1 LTGSAPWGL
10 PTAAIA
16 VAHAA
21 LGDCD
26 AARHRASRL
35 SVPYDRA
42 EAFAAVAGYVT
53 RTPPAIRGISA
64 STSTAFTETFR
75 TLALTQLPPD
85 PAETAKAAVQFT
97 SDALTGDGWH
107 YALPALARIAPA
119 AVERVRD
126 IVFAHRNLDGTPNTS
141 S

>member
-10 PTAAIA
+10 PTGA

-21 LGDCD
+21 LGDYD
-26 AARHRASRL
+26 AARHRASRH

-42 EAFAAVAGYVT
+42 EAFAAVAGYLT
-53 RTPPAIRGISA
+53 RTPSGIRGASA

-85 PAETAKAAVQFT
+85 TTETAKAAVQFT

-107 YALPALARIAPA
+107 CALPALARIAPA
-119 AVERVRD
+119 AVKRVRD
-126 IVFAHRNLDGTPNTS
+126 IVFAHRNLDGTPHTYS
-141 S
+141 